1 MVSPEAGNPLGG
13 GMGEQMQRVA
23 SRQAGLAL
31 LVAGAAWTGLGCG
44 GEDVTNPPATGSLT
58 ITTSTTGPEPDA
70 DGYAVS
76 INDGAET
83 AIPASGTLQRDN
95 LEPGNHTIRLTGMA
109 AHCTVA
115 GENPR
120 SVSLPAGETVTVT
133 FQLTCSSTTG
143 TLVVSSSS
151 SGFFPDP
158 DGYLITVDGESRG
171 ALGGSAQQTL
181 DNVPTG
187 VHQIGLS
194 GLIANCRV
202 QGENPRPQ
210 EIVGGA
216 SALVAFEVECAP
228 PAIAFAS
235 NRGSD
240 WSMSIHL
247 MNPDGSGLV
256 RIPSDRDERSPIW
269 SPDGRRLAFI
279 SSSDLYVLTP
289 GAGDRTRLFRGVSAS
304 GRMVHW
310 SPDGTM
316 LAVVVQFDSLC
327 GGLLCIRHQLWK
339 VNADGTGLRKLAG
352 GMGPAWS
359 PDGRTIAFANDQ
371 GIATIE
377 PDGGG
382 LKQFTVPLLGQP
394 EEATW
399 SPDGSRLAFSAFVSS
414 NPYANAIFT
423 IKPDGTGLV
432 RLTPAGGSD
441 WGPKWSPDG
450 SRIAFRME
458 VNPVGRSGLAVMN
471 ADGSGRSIVS
481 DLEIKNLDFTWS
493 PDGGRLAF
501 TVRTDFEIGDDDV
514 YVVNVDGSG
523 LRNLTRNP
531 RADMQ
536 PSWGFR

>member
-1 MVSPEAGNPLGG
+1 
-13 GMGEQMQRVA
+13 MGERRRRAV

-31 LVAGAAWTGLGCG
+31 LLAAAGLTGLGCA
-44 GEDVTNPPATGSLT
+44 GEDVNSPPATGRLT
-58 ITTSTTGPEPDA
+58 ITTNTSGPEPDA
-70 DGYAVS
+70 DGYAVI
-76 INDGAET
+76 INAEAET

-95 LEPGNHTIRLTGMA
+95 LEAGSHSIRLTGMA
-109 AHCTVA
+109 ANCTVA

-120 SVSLPAGETVTVT
+120 NVSIPAGETVTVT
-133 FQLTCSSTTG
+133 FELTCGATTG
-143 TLVVSSSS
+143 TLVVTSSST
-151 SGFFPDP
+151 GFFPDP

-171 ALGGSAQQTL
+171 PLGGSDQRTL
-181 DNVPTG
+181 DNAPTG

-216 SALVAFEVECAP
+216 SAAVAFEIECAA

-256 RIPSDRDERSPIW
+256 ELPSTSDERSPAW
-269 SPDGRRLAFI
+269 SPDGRRLALVGGLG
-279 SSSDLYVLTP
+279 DLYVMTP
-289 GAGDRTRLFRGVSAS
+289 GTGDRTRLFQNSRAGGVKAS
-304 GRMVHW
+304 VGTARW

-316 LAVVVQFDSLC
+316 IAFDVGLDSLC
-327 GGLLCIRHQLWK
+327 GGLPCIREQLWK
-339 VNADGTGLRKLAG
+339 VNPDGTELRKLAG
-352 GMGPAWS
+352 GSRPAWS
-359 PDGRTIAFANDQ
+359 PDGRTIAFGNDQ
-371 GIATIE
+371 GLFTIGA
-377 PDGGG
+377 DGGG
-382 LKQFTVPLLGQP
+382 LKQLTVPLLGQP

-423 IKPDGTGLV
+423 MNRDGTGLV
-432 RLTPAGGSD
+432 RLTPVGGSD
-441 WGPKWSPDG
+441 LGPKWSPDG
-450 SRIAFRME
+450 SRIAFRMD

-481 DLEIKNLDFTWS
+481 DLEQNDLDFTWS

-501 TVRTDFEIGDDDV
+501 TVSVDFEIGDDDV

-523 LRNLTRNP
+523 LRNLTRHP

>member
-1 MVSPEAGNPLGG
+1 
-13 GMGEQMQRVA
+13 MGEWTRRVL
-23 SRQAGLAL
+23 SRRAVRAL
-31 LVAGAAWTGLGCG
+31 LVGGALTGLGCS
-44 GEDVTNPPATGSLT
+44 GEDVTDPPATGSLT

-95 LEPGNHTIRLTGMA
+95 LEPGNHSIRLSGVA

-133 FQLTCSSTTG
+133 FQLTCSGTTG

-181 DNVPTG
+181 DNLPTG

-202 QGENPRPQ
+202 QGQNPRQQ

-216 SALVAFEVECAP
+216 EAVVAFEVECAP
-228 PAIAFAS
+228 PAIAFRS
-235 NRGSD
+235 TRSPNWLSQ
-240 WSMSIHL
+240 IFL
-247 MNPDGSGLV
+247 VNPDGSGLV
-256 RIPSDRDERSPIW
+256 RLPSTTHEYYPVW
-269 SPDGRRLAFI
+269 SPDGRRLAFVA
-279 SSSDLYVLTP
+279 SGHGLFVMTP
-289 GAGDRTRLFRGVSAS
+289 GEGDRRRLFPNDVSIL
-304 GRMVHW
+304 RW
-310 SPDGTM
+310 SPDGSM
-316 LAVVVQFDSLC
+316 IAFGD
-327 GGLLCIRHQLWK
+327 GEQLWI
-339 VNADGTGLRKLAG
+339 VHTDGTGLRKLAAG
-352 GMGPAWS
+352 SRPAWS
-359 PDGRTIAFANDQ
+359 PDGRTIAFRNDQ
-371 GIATIE
+371 GLFTIGS
-377 PDGGG
+377 DGSG
-382 LKQFTVPLLGQP
+382 LKQLSVPLLGQP

-432 RLTPAGGSD
+432 RLTPEWGSET
-441 WGPKWSPDG
+441 GPQWSPDG
-450 SRIAFRME
+450 SRIAFRAE
-458 VNPVGRSGLAVMN
+458 LSGPDDFTTGLGVMN
-471 ADGSGRSIVS
+471 ADGSGRSMVAN
-481 DLEIKNLDFTWS
+481 LELYDLDFTWS
-493 PDGGRLAF
+493 PDSGSLAF
-501 TVRTDFEIGDDDV
+501 TVDVDFEIGDNDV
-514 YVVNVDGSG
+514 YVVKLDGSG

-531 RADMQ
+531 AGDAQ
-536 PSWGFR
+536 SSWGFR